1 MDYTRFGFKELY
13 DVQLKATYPMEIGN
27 RRISVGEPI
36 AIFDSIQMSTFNP
49 QTDTASAKGGYQNSS
64 QVFWENTPYV
74 DFTFTQGIFS
84 TTHLALLANAVMET
98 IATNIVPK
106 IEDLET
112 NEFSKVTLKETP
124 LLDNFYIYDSIT
136 GLKIIDYTIEDKEVT
151 LSDLAYHSIKI
162 VYYFNYLDNS
172 IKLSI
177 GDRLITG
184 FLELSGK
191 TRLRDDKT
199 GHESTG
205 IIVMPKIQLMSDLS
219 IRLGRDA
226 SPMQGN
232 FLARGYPTGPKGR
245 TRIADLILLSTDID
259 S

>member
-13 DVQLKATYPMEIGN
+13 DVQLKATYPMNIGD
-27 RRISVGEPI
+27 RKIVPGEPI

-49 QTDTASAKGGYQNSS
+49 RIESTSAKGGYGNAP
-64 QVFWENTPYV
+64 QVFWEDTTHI
-74 DFTFTQGIFS
+74 DFMFTQGVFS
-84 TTHLALLANAVMET
+84 STHLALLANAVMENNT
-98 IATNIVPK
+98 TTIVPK
-106 IEDLET
+106 IETLET
-112 NEFSKVTLKETP
+112 DEFSKVTLQEVP
-124 LLDNFYIYDSIT
+124 LSNNFFIYDSIS
-136 GLKIIDYTIEDKEVT
+136 GLKIINYTVQDKEVT
-151 LSDLAYHSIKI
+151 LSDLAYHSVKV
-162 VYYFNYLDNS
+162 VYDFDYLDNS

-177 GDRLITG
+177 GDRLVTG

-205 IIVMPKIQLMSDLS
+205 IIIMPKIQLMSDLS

-232 FLARGYPTGPKGR
+232 FLARGYPVGPKGR
-245 TRIADLILLSTDID
+245 TKVADLILLSTDVD
-259 S
+259 N